1 MKTPSFF
8 QRSELTAALWSFR
21 REFLVVGIFSLVI
34 NLLMLTPT
42 LYMLQVYDRFMVG
55 RSELTLIA
63 ISLITLF
70 LFAVM
75 AFAEWSRSRLLV
87 RLGVRLDER
96 LSSRVFNACFESH
109 LNQSTDNPVQ
119 AFSNL
124 TNIRQF
130 LTGNGIFAFFDAPWT
145 PIYLL
150 VLFML
155 HPSLGMLS
163 VLFAAIL
170 DGPGCFQPPPD
181 PGPDAENRGSRC
193 RGRECI
199 CTASCA
205 TQKSSTLSAC
215 WGICADAG
223 WAVISGIWDC
233 IPLAQDTQRRI
244 QALTK
249 FVRYSQQSLMLGAG
263 ALLVI
268 KGELTV
274 GGMIAANVLMSRALQ
289 PIDAIVGSWTS
300 WQSARKAFESLEALL
315 RDHPDRPAG
324 MVHED
329 LRGAV
334 RIENLVATATNRSQ
348 PILAGLSAEF
358 PAGEVIAIV
367 GPSGSGKSTLARC
380 LVGIWPEVQG
390 RVLLD
395 GKPIES
401 LDRGELGPF
410 IGYLP
415 QDIELFEGSVAE
427 NIARFGE
434 IDPKKVIEAAQR
446 TGIHD
451 MILRFP
457 RGYDTPM
464 GEAGNFLSGGQRQ
477 RIGLARAMY
486 GNPSLIVLDEPNANL
501 DDVGETALI
510 AAVQDLKAQG
520 MTVFLITHR
529 MNILGVADRIL
540 VLNNGEI
547 QIYGTRQ
554 QVLAAAQQPA
564 PAAHS
569 HAAANTQPA

>member
-87 RLGVRLDER
+87 RLGVRLDES

-163 VLFAAIL
+163 VFFAAIL
-170 DGPGCFQPPPD
+170 TGLAIFSHRQTQAP
-181 PGPDAENRGSRC
+181 
-193 RGRECI
+193 
-199 CTASCA
+199 
-205 TQKSSTLSAC
+205 TQKTAEAGVAVGMYLHSKLRNAEIIDALGMLGNLRRRWLGRHQRHMGLYSLS
-215 WGICADAG
+215 
-223 WAVISGIWDC
+223 
-233 IPLAQDTQRRI
+233 QDTQRRI

-268 KGELTV
+268 KGDLTV

-334 RIENLVATATNRSQ
+334 HIENLVATATNRSQ

-434 IDPKKVIEAAQR
+434 IDPQKVIEAAQR
-446 TGIHD
+446 TGVHD

-464 GEAGNFLSGGQRQ
+464 GEAGSFLSGGQRQ

-510 AAVQDLKAQG
+510 AAVRDLKAQG

-554 QVLAAAQQPA
+554 QVLAAAQPPA
-564 PAAHS
+564 PAERS
-569 HAAANTQPA
+569 HVANTQPA